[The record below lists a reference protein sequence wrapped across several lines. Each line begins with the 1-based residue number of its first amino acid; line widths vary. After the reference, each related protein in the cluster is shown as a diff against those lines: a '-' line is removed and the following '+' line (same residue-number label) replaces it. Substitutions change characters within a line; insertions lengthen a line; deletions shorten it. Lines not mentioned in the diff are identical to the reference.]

1 MPLANPSLARISL
14 AKKRSRAE
22 FIAGYCFIAPW
33 LVGFFAL
40 TLLPILASLVLSF
53 TDYDLLSP
61 PKWVGLANYKF
72 MLFEDQRFWNSVR
85 VTLYYAIFAVPLR
98 LAVALGI
105 AIALNGERKMQAL
118 YRAVY
123 YAPSVVGESVA
134 VAVMWRQIFGGEGLL
149 NSFIMLLGGKGGTV
163 WLGDPR
169 FAIWSLILL
178 AAWQFGS
185 PMLIFLA
192 GLKQI
197 PTELYESANMDG
209 AGPIRKF
216 LKITL
221 PMLTPIILFNLV
233 MQMISGFIVFT
244 PALIIT
250 GGGPID
256 STNFFALYLYKR
268 AFEDFGMGIGS
279 GMAWLLLTV
288 VALLSIVVFK
298 TSSRWVFYESEGK

>member
-1 MPLANPSLARISL
+1 MSHSKPNVLAGSLARRRHK
-14 AKKRSRAE
+14 AD
-22 FIAGYCFIAPW
+22 FIAGYFFIAPW
-33 LVGFFAL
+33 LIGFFAL
-40 TLLPILASLVLSF
+40 TLFPILASFVLSF

-61 PKWVGLANYKF
+61 PKWVGLENYKF
-72 MLFEDQRFWNSVR
+72 MLFKDLRFWNSVR
-85 VTLYYAIFAVPLR
+85 VTLYYAMFAVPLR
-98 LAVALGI
+98 LAFALLI
-105 AIALNGERKMQAL
+105 AMA
-118 YRAVY
+118 YRAIY

-149 NSFIMLLGGKGGTV
+149 NSFIVLLGGKGGTV

-197 PTELYESANMDG
+197 PKELYESADIDG
-209 AGPIRKF
+209 AG
-216 LKITL
+216 
-221 PMLTPIILFNLV
+221 V
-233 MQMISGFIVFT
+233 QMINGFIVFT

-256 STNFFALYLYKR
+256 TTNFFALYLYKR

-288 VALLSIVVFK
+288 VALLSVIVFK

>member
-1 MPLANPSLARISL
+1 MKPTNPTVPHRSL
-14 AKKRSRAE
+14 AKKRHRSD
-22 FIAGYCFIAPW
+22 FIAGYCFIGLW
-33 LVGFFAL
+33 LFGFFTL
-40 TLLPILASLVLSF
+40 TLIPIVASFFLSF

-61 PKWVGLANYKF
+61 PEWVGLANYKF
-72 MLFEDQRFWNSVR
+72 MLFKDLRFWNSVR

-98 LAVALGI
+98 LAFALLI
-105 AIALNGERKMQAL
+105 AMALNSKHKVQGL
-118 YRAVY
+118 YRAIY
-123 YAPSVVGESVA
+123 YAPSVIGESVA

-149 NSFIMLLGGKGGTV
+149 NSFIVLLGGKGGTV

-197 PTELYESANMDG
+197 PTELYESADIDG
-209 AGPIRKF
+209 AGGIRKF
-216 LKITL
+216 FKITL

-233 MQMISGFIVFT
+233 MQMINGFIVFT